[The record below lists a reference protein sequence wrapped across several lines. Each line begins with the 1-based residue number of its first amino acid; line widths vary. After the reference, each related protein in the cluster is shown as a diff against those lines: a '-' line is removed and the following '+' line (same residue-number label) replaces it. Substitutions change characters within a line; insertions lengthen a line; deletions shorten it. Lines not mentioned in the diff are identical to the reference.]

1 MRKIVRQSLINRS
14 IHWGV
19 AINVFILILTGI
31 FQLPVA
37 KRYGINEIFL
47 MYWSGNY
54 SLNLTLHYIA
64 SFFLITFVFFHI
76 IFHILRKEF
85 DIFPKKGDLKQSFL
99 IIKSM
104 LFGSKEPPSA
114 KYLAEQRIAYFAIG
128 GILLLLIIT
137 GLLKSFKNLAG
148 FNLNNEM
155 YFYMAT
161 LHNIGLFL
169 IILAIFGHLSAFIFK
184 ENRKLLNAMFSG
196 KVDAKYILKRHSL
209 WDSGVKNAQEVLKK
223 QEDLDCKKP

>member
-1 MRKIVRQSLINRS
+1 MSKIVRQSLLNRI
-14 IHWGV
+14 IHWGI
-19 AINVFILILTGI
+19 AINVILLIITGI

-47 MYWSGNY
+47 MHWSGDY
-54 SLNLTLHYIA
+54 SFNLVLHYIA
-64 SFFLITFVFFHI
+64 SFFLIVLVFFHI
-76 IFHILRKEF
+76 VFHTARKEF

-104 LFGSKEPPSA
+104 LLKQKEPPSA
-114 KYLAEQRIAYFAIG
+114 KYLAEQRIAYFVIG

-137 GLLKSFKNLAG
+137 GLLKSLKNLAG
-148 FNLNNEM
+148 FNLGNEM
-155 YFYMAT
+155 YFYVAT

-184 ENRKLLNAMFSG
+184 ENRKLLSAMFSG
-196 KVDAKYILKRHSL
+196 KVDAKYVLHRHSL
-209 WDSGVKNAQEVLKK
+209 WSKGTKEAKKVLQKNIEKNPK
-223 QEDLDCKKP
+223 